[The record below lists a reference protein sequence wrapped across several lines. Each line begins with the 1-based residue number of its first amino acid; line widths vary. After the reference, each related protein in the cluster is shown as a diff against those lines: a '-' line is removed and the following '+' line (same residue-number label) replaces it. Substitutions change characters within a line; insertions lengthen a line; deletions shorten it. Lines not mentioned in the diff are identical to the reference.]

1 MDNRKF
7 LEKIRRLQESG
18 QKISVTD
25 FPVNKTKKNLA
36 QLMTEESEPLQ
47 LLREEEIQ
55 TVEPDEQR
63 EEESKFKDIVSKLV
77 KFEPIKVH
85 KENVEWSGHLIREKI
100 DWHFSLDDTVG
111 CYIDTT
117 ELIQLRDETLE
128 VLKKLRGYY
137 DVWSDE
143 WSNRLT
149 GGSADEAE
157 GEGMEPEAGTEGEG
171 FGGEEAGG
179 EEAGGFGA
187 EEGGF

>member
-1 MDNRKF
+1 MNDREF
-7 LEKIRRLQESG
+7 LKKIRRLHESN
-18 QKISVTD
+18 QKIALTEMPVGTD
-25 FPVNKTKKNLA
+25 KLISESKIEAITKLIKKSNLIK
-36 QLMTEESEPLQ
+36 
-47 LLREEEIQ
+47 EEEIQ
-55 TVEPDEQR
+55 TIEPDEQR
-63 EEESKFKDIVSKLV
+63 EEENKFKDIVSKLV
-77 KFEPIKVH
+77 KFDPIRVH

-149 GGSADEAE
+149 GGSADEEAATEE
-157 GEGMEPEAGTEGEG
+157 GG
-171 FGGEEAGG
+171 FGEE
-179 EEAGGFGA
+179 GFGA
-187 EEGGF
+187 EEAGTEEGGF

>member
-1 MDNRKF
+1 MNEREF
-7 LEKIRRLQESG
+7 LKKIRRLQESG
-18 QKISVTD
+18 QKIGLTD
-25 FPVNKTKKNLA
+25 IPVGSGLLNEQSNKKFLK
-36 QLMTEESEPLQ
+36 EEDY
-47 LLREEEIQ
+47 IQ
-55 TVEPDEQR
+55 TIEADEQR
-63 EEESKFKDIVSKLV
+63 EEENKFKDIVSKLV

-117 ELIQLRDETLE
+117 DLIQLRDETLE

-143 WSNRLT
+143 WSSRLVGSPT
-149 GGSADEAE
+149 SEGGEDTADF
-157 GEGMEPEAGTEGEG
+157 GTETG
-171 FGGEEAGG
+171 
-179 EEAGGFGA
+179 

>member
-25 FPVNKTKKNLA
+25 FPVNKTKKNMA

-47 LLREEEIQ
+47 LLSEEEIQ

-179 EEAGGFGA
+179 FGA

>member
-1 MDNRKF
+1 MDDRKF
-7 LEKIRRLQESG
+7 LDKIRRLQESNK
-18 QKISVTD
+18 KINVTD
-25 FPVNKTKKNLA
+25 FPVNEPKKSLA
-36 QLMTEESEPLQ
+36 QLMSEESEPLR
-47 LLREEEIQ
+47 LLREEEEIQ
-55 TVEPDEQR
+55 TVDPDEQR
-63 EEESKFKDIVSKLV
+63 EEENKFKDIVSKLV

-100 DWHFSLDDTVG
+100 DWYFSLDDTVG

-149 GGSADEAE
+149 GGSADETE
-157 GEGMEPEAGTEGEG
+157 TEMEPDEGGQMETD
-171 FGGEEAGG
+171 
-179 EEAGGFGA
+179 
-187 EEGGF
+187 EGGFQ